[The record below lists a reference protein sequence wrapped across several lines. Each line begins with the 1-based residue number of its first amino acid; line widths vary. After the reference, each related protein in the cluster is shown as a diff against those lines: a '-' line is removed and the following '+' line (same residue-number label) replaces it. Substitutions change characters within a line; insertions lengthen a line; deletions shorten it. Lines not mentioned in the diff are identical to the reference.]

1 MTDLVTVPRNLL
13 ETILP
18 FLKNTPL
25 EPKVKSLLKEPE
37 FPNTVKVE
45 RVIDGD
51 TIVLTSG
58 TVLRYVGITSP
69 ENHEAFDLEATEFNK
84 QLVESKTVQLEYD
97 SYKADKFGRILAYVI
112 INHKNVSI
120 ELVKQGLAQA
130 VIYQKR
136 KPFIYQDQIL
146 KAQEYA
152 KKKKL
157 GIWKPTHTLP

>member
-1 MTDLVTVPRNLL
+1 MTDLVTVPREIL

-25 EPKVKSLLKEPE
+25 ESKISKLLKAPE
-37 FPNTVKVE
+37 FPAQAKVE

-51 TIVLTSG
+51 TIVLSSG
-58 TVLRYVGITSP
+58 TVVRYVGITSP
-69 ENHEAFDLEATEFNK
+69 ENHEAFDQDSTEFNK
-84 QLVESKTVQLEYD
+84 KLVENKTVQLEYD

-112 INHKNVSI
+112 SNGKNVSV
-120 ELVKQGLAQA
+120 ELAKHGLAQA

-146 KAQEYA
+146 KAQSYA
-152 KKKKL
+152 KRKKL
-157 GIWKPTHTLP
+157 GMWSDNIP